1 MNKILEKI
9 RSKLIMGKIYLG
21 RATGYMG
28 LVNSLLIILV
38 FLKVDGNPTLQKYM
52 YFIVLGWVVLL
63 ITIGWLE
70 VNVGKVL
77 QIEAEKI
84 FYLQKPFAE
93 MKQDVMDTKKMVA
106 NLEQTILDLKQTI
119 SKMENKNG

>member
-1 MNKILEKI
+1 MNKTFEKI
-9 RSKLIMGKIYLG
+9 RSKLIMGKIYLN

-38 FLKVDGNPTLQKYM
+38 FLKVDGNETLQKYM
-52 YFIVLGWVVLL
+52 YFIVIGWVILL
-63 ITIGWLE
+63 LFIGWLE
-70 VNVGKVL
+70 INVGKVL

-84 FYLQKPFAE
+84 FYLQKPFAD

-106 NLEQTILDLKQTI
+106 NLEQKIINQEQTI
-119 SKMENKNG
+119 KMEDKNE